1 MMLMGSSP
9 FSSSFKVLLFMIPLA
24 VLFGFVSVMG
34 PRASTSPVILSNHP
48 WLWSSFSS
56 SSSSPNNNQ
65 LKIDMVASKAKAV
78 DLHSTVVMAGVEDQ
92 KEGLL
97 SDPLNLNHSSSTPTA
112 VQPAV
117 QVQDQSVSFFF
128 LIVFFSKIFFFQI
141 FIYQNGIYTDINQEH
156 KQILTPVINK

>member
-1 MMLMGSSP
+1 
-9 FSSSFKVLLFMIPLA
+9 MIPLA

-56 SSSSPNNNQ
+56 SSSSSNNNQ
-65 LKIDMVASKAKAV
+65 LKIDVVASKAKAV
-78 DLHSTVVMAGVEDQ
+78 DLHSTVVMAGVEDK

-97 SDPLNLNHSSSTPTA
+97 SDPLNLNRSSSTPTA

-117 QVQDQSVSFFF
+117 RVQDQSVSFFF
-128 LIVFFSKIFFFQI
+128 FIVFFFKDFFLPNFHLSKRH
-141 FIYQNGIYTDINQEH
+141 IYGY
-156 KQILTPVINK
+156 

>member
-1 MMLMGSSP
+1 MMLMGSSS

-97 SDPLNLNHSSSTPTA
+97 SDPLNLNRSSSTPTT

-128 LIVFFSKIFFFQI
+128 FQRFFSSKFS
-141 FIYQNGIYTDINQEH
+141 FIKTAYIR
-156 KQILTPVINK
+156 ILIKSINKF

>member
-1 MMLMGSSP
+1 
-9 FSSSFKVLLFMIPLA
+9 MIPLA

-56 SSSSPNNNQ
+56 SSSSSNNNQ
-65 LKIDMVASKAKAV
+65 LKIDVVASKAKAV

-92 KEGLL
+92 NEGLL
-97 SDPLNLNHSSSTPTA
+97 SDPLNLNRSSSTPTT

-128 LIVFFSKIFFFQI
+128 FQRFFSSKFS
-141 FIYQNGIYTDINQEH
+141 FIKTAYIR
-156 KQILTPVINK
+156 ILIKSINKF